1 MKVLVIIA
9 ILAYTGSDT
18 TQCTAVDVY
27 TKDTGTLW
35 LVEGCFEEGDTI
47 VIKNERR

>member
-9 ILAYTGSDT
+9 IMAYTGSDT
-18 TQCTAVDVY
+18 TQCTAVNIK

-47 VIKNERR
+47 IIDQ

>member
-9 ILAYTGSDT
+9 IMAYTGSDT
-18 TQCTAVDVY
+18 TRCTAVDIK

-47 VIKNERR
+47 VIRK

>member
-9 ILAYTGSDT
+9 ILAHTGSDT
-18 TQCTAVDVY
+18 TQCTAVDIH

-35 LVEGCFEEGDTI
+35 LVERCLEEGDTI

>member
-9 ILAYTGSDT
+9 IMAYTGSDT
-18 TQCTAVDVY
+18 TRCTAVDIK
-27 TKDTGTLW
+27 TKDTGMLW

-47 VIKNERR
+47 VIRK